1 MGIAQDLI
9 LRVNNPTG
17 VSLGATPSVTG
28 GLPRVA
34 DPNATL
40 ASISRGQYDDFVTNF
55 GGFETD
61 LINRARTD
69 TSIIDQAREDAP
81 KAQQLSADIAKRNVG
96 RYGASLDPATA
107 AAMERTTKLRGAL
120 GQVQAVNDAYVDQ
133 DTVNSTLASRLI
145 DIGNGVQSG
154 ANAGLQS
161 AAANQSALNNA
172 YRDARSASRNSTRST
187 LAGLGSLAIVAAGI

>member
-17 VSLGATPSVTG
+17 VSLGNNN
-28 GLPRVA
+28 LPAVR

-40 ASISRGQYDDFVTNF
+40 AAISRGQYDDFVTNF

-154 ANAGLQS
+154 ASAGLQS

>member
-9 LRVNNPTG
+9 LRVSNPTANQITVG
-17 VSLGATPSVTG
+17 GRPLPQVS
-28 GLPRVA
+28 

-40 ASISRGQYDDFVTNF
+40 ADISRRQYDDFVTNF
-55 GGFETD
+55 GDFETD

-69 TSIIDQAREDAP
+69 TSIIDQARADAP
-81 KAQQLSADIAKRNVG
+81 KASRLSAEIGKRNIS

-107 AAMERTTKLRGAL
+107 RELERSNKRGAAL
-120 GQVQAVNDAYVDQ
+120 GEAQAVNDARIDQ

-145 DIGNGVQSG
+145 DIGQGVQSG

-161 AAANQSALNNA
+161 AASNQSALNNA
-172 YRDARSASRNSTRST
+172 YRDARTASRNSTIST
-187 LAGLGSLAIVAAGI
+187 LGSLGSLAIMAAAF